1 MSEEKKK
8 LTPSNAVVKIAT
20 EIVRQQ
26 IVKQPMAEKS
36 LVPVPIDPIDCE
48 LLKELLDATNE
59 LYYTRCIL

>member
-26 IVKQPMAEKS
+26 IANQPAEKS
-36 LVPVPIDPIDCE
+36 LVPAPIDPIDSE